1 MSVSPGWYQDPE
13 GPTGKARYW
22 DGTRWAPRG
31 QEPGT
36 GPDPGP
42 ASGRPRW
49 LVPLVVALAAAL
61 VVALGVWLL
70 PPLLEAGD
78 DSSEDPTATA
88 PVETAPGETA
98 PGTETSQ
105 GEPAQVGELDC
116 AAAMSTNF
124 DAGPEIRVAGIV
136 MPFPVHENWGFQF
149 DSSQW
154 PWVNDLHAWG
164 TLDIEPKGETW
175 AAGVVVGRLEAGNGF
190 GDVKQAAEAVTEC
203 LVTYGP
209 FNTGEEMEV
218 GVSQEVTVDGMPGW
232 SMEMAYPEEGTY
244 GASDIHVLTLDSG
257 QEGNLAVVIGFNPQG
272 HEETA
277 AVLADLFAGITSQ

>member
-1 MSVSPGWYQDPE
+1 MSVAPGWYQDPE
-13 GPTGKARYW
+13 GPTGQARYW
-22 DGTRWAPRG
+22 DGHRWAPGG
-31 QEPGT
+31 QEP
-36 GPDPGP
+36 
-42 ASGRPRW
+42 GRPRW
-49 LVPLVVALAAAL
+49 LVPLVVGLSVAL

-70 PPLLEAGD
+70 PPLLEGED
-78 DSSEDPTATA
+78 DPTEDPSATTPA
-88 PVETAPGETA
+88 ETSPGETP
-98 PGTETSQ
+98 PGD
-105 GEPAQVGELDC
+105 PPQVGELDC

-136 MPFPVHENWGFQF
+136 MPFPVHEDWGFRF

-164 TLDIEPKGETW
+164 TVDIEPKGESW

-190 GDVKQAAEAVTEC
+190 GEVQEAAQAVTEC

-218 GVSQEVTVDGMPGW
+218 GVSEEVTVDGMPGW

-244 GASDIHVLTLDSG
+244 GATHIQVLTLDSG

-272 HEETA
+272 HEETE
-277 AVLADLFAGITSQ
+277 AVLADLLAGITTQ